1 SGTSSPRAL
10 ADRYC
15 AGCHSQKAKTGG
27 VVLEGLDWTHPGANA
42 AVLEK
47 VIRKVRTGEMPPPGL
62 PRPDA
67 ATAAAFTK
75 GLEDALDQYA
85 AANPNPGRPAV
96 HRLNRAEYS
105 NAIRDLLALD
115 TKPGATLPVDD
126 SGYGFDNIGD
136 VLSVSP
142 ALLERYMSSAR
153 AVSRMAVGDPNLK
166 TGEEEFSARRGPRNE
181 RISDDLP
188 FHSRGGTSFPYYFPP
203 D

>member
-1 SGTSSPRAL
+1 VALRLARLAAALMAVSACIFAQTSVPNSSSSGTSSSRAL

-15 AGCHSQKAKTGG
+15 VGCHSQKAKTGG

-67 ATAAAFTK
+67 GTAGAFTK

-96 HRLNRAEYS
+96 
-105 NAIRDLLALD
+105 
-115 TKPGATLPVDD
+115 
-126 SGYGFDNIGD
+126 
-136 VLSVSP
+136 
-142 ALLERYMSSAR
+142 
-153 AVSRMAVGDPNLK
+153 
-166 TGEEEFSARRGPRNE
+166 
-181 RISDDLP
+181 
-188 FHSRGGTSFPYYFPP
+188 
-203 D
+203 